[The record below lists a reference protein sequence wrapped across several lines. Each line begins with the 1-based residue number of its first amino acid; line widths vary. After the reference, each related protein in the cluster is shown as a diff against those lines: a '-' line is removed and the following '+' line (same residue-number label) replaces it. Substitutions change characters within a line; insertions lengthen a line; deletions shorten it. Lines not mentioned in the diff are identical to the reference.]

1 MKKTHFSKRLLS
13 LFLAVMMLVTTAP
26 LVPFTAQ
33 AATFWTLAASS
44 DFTKATLGE
53 RFNEENNIP
62 DPSAPVTPTDP
73 EEPTDPDVPTDPENP
88 SDGDEA
94 PDLDDPNK
102 PVDPQPDELDLRNG
116 WYIDNVPNLNLTFP
130 DDSMS
135 TIPDGGVAQLSWKAT
150 KWADTELTSNGDGI
164 TIANGF
170 LETSTKSSDIPY
182 LDHSNAIKVD
192 FAFEFTGNSNIDY
205 DQTGFLTLGTVKGET
220 PAKDPDYKYTWDSPS
235 VFFGQH
241 GDGRAAACGEVFN
254 SYSPYN
260 IAPEINP
267 YLETGKTYHYIF
279 IYEGGRLKAYLEDEN
294 EIPVVF
300 LFDYSIDDMD
310 STEDDLDI
318 SKICYLSLGD
328 DNNNYFYQNLCYKSV
343 AVYAGNYDPDAVP
356 PTEEADH
363 YVFAYFTGDGEGQ
376 KVRIAL
382 SSDGHTFAPLDG
394 NNPYLD
400 SVANGEVYPTS
411 YKYAGHNT
419 YGSTG
424 YARDPF
430 IIKKVG
436 EVGYWIVATDLRVYN
451 DGRKNDYNNSRL
463 LVWDVEKISEAKN
476 VKPWN
481 VDAVRMYSTDYRSNA
496 SFIAWAPEVVYDY
509 NKNMY
514 MLYWSGPLY
523 DSSQILSAY
532 TRDFKTFYN
541 SAGNVING
549 SDASHEPDVFY
560 RHNDQ
565 KVIDA
570 DIIYDELSHDYYMVY
585 KCESLRN
592 NDKAEVGTLWIT
604 KANTLQGLTNAQS
617 KATKIQ
623 LNGVDANNK
632 TLVFEGPELYQLNDG
647 RWALITDQY
656 SQNPLWDYYLIV
668 ADSLEEFFSGKEFIG
683 RRDTSTNINDC
694 LPRHGAVARVTEQTY
709 KDLTMT
715 SAIPSNFPNKGT
727 AIPNLC
733 NNGQEDA
740 GRVQQAID
748 MGAYRNILWST
759 YAPSNSSVVNRDV
772 NGDNKNV
779 QTAVTYAETTFLYD
793 GVPGHEPRTG
803 VVARNQAN
811 GGRVNRYFVA
821 NWLTGDNGNLVS
833 IHPTWNG
840 NIGDNNDYSWGLVA
854 GNGMA
859 IANNDGSSLQG
870 LSGYQV
876 RNNSGIAGSNVNDGK
891 AYGANI
897 MEWNPKENPFAGGQ
911 YYKDLGQATLYAFAD
926 SNASAQ
932 ASDIKLSVTGPN
944 HIYAINYKPI
954 ADAADEIK
962 AEYAKVTENIE
973 KYGIDYYCPES
984 LDSYLA
990 AVGKITL
997 DINTFFINGNYY
1009 EKAAAHIQEI
1019 VENGRIE
1026 LAKNGPSPARIR
1038 YGNLFHFDGFVSSGS
1053 MLTRLDNGRRLYVTN
1068 VSETT
1073 GQRYPISFDSVKGT
1087 VSVSGAGDCYSDY
1100 NLKVD
1105 TYKIPVEPGKYIFE
1119 YSTDDTATTANGYPV
1134 NNNYARAMVF
1144 THDDAESFSD
1154 SAFYRDWTVAGAGSR
1169 KIVVQIPE
1177 GKKYVFFRFGVTG
1190 SNTPV
1195 TAVFNKIK
1203 FYKAEYEYWA
1213 SNDINPENLI
1223 GGENNGRTG
1232 VPGKEIWYSTYADP
1246 ELRQPTPIE
1255 NMHFC
1260 NWYAD
1265 EELMGYPVTT
1275 PADAAVNGCAI
1286 LYPQYGEVIPLDTV
1300 VATGCVDFG
1309 STGGSICQNCKAYQV
1324 EPTITPAKGHT
1335 FKWIDK
1341 IDDYGHYKF
1350 TCNDDHYDDLYTDGS
1365 VYETLEMIIPSL
1377 DPERFATSN
1386 EYQTMMKNSL
1396 KYFESLKDPNNNIR
1410 AVDYAPGP
1418 EEGTTEEIGIVDEAR
1433 ITSKLQEEIDKRIA
1447 DMLNTLNEPV
1457 DQFELTFNVYVNGEL
1472 KHTEKSKEDYNN
1484 RIKIFNATNYIP
1496 SGATVQAWSVST
1508 LDSLGQVTSTKAIA
1522 LYDAHNYYRA
1532 KFTTDSIINAY
1543 YVDEDRS
1550 DVVTICDQYG
1560 VPLYVFTADKVYV
1573 GYKDAGVT
1581 ADPNYVYANGQAYLV
1596 PNMPFMTVTGFL
1608 ANGAGYSGEYDLT
1621 QNGSVKIVP
1630 LWSAPETSYAITLD
1644 GNDVGAFRYD
1654 DPVDVVAENDP
1665 YALAIKVA
1673 DGDYRIVAYGSQYS
1687 FFANR
1692 KMEFF
1697 TVNLTEEGAYTI
1709 NDKNAA
1715 NGSYTFTD
1723 DFTIF
1728 KLNNKLPFVY
1738 SAGKETDS
1746 GKYTTFSS
1754 YSTDL
1759 ASKVQII
1766 EVGTL
1771 YSLDIRDADDIV
1783 LDANGVNKVVSK
1795 TRIDPGNQYSLSIK
1809 GGIGKDIT
1817 TRGYVKY
1824 SYVYQGATVVAVD
1837 YSNVCTTKSLAE

>member
-135 TIPDGGVAQLSWKAT
+135 TIPEGGVAQLSWKAT

-220 PAKDPDYKYTWDSPS
+220 PAKDPDYEYTWDSPS

-532 TRDFKTFYN
+532 TKDFKTFYN

-715 SAIPSNFPNKGT
+715 SAIPDNFPNHAYAQGSFASNESYAGERNDYKNVLYVTDT
-727 AIPNLC
+727 AKSGSRQTTSN
-733 NNGQEDA
+733 
-740 GRVQQAID
+740 
-748 MGAYRNILWST
+748 T
-759 YAPSNSSVVNRDV
+759 YAQVA
-772 NGDNKNV
+772 NV
-779 QTAVTYAETTFLYD
+779 PATVLYD
-793 GVPGHEPRTG
+793 GVPNSIQLGIMLAMGRNSSNRHRYPMWASITTADWDLIDNWHGKTG
-803 VVARNQAN
+803 TN
-811 GGRVNRYFVA
+811 G
-821 NWLTGDNGNLVS
+821 
-833 IHPTWNG
+833 TWNHYWAWASGDAGAYRISKTNVQPSGFKTWDLPYSITSGSYEGMSNFMTFTG
-840 NIGDNNDYSWGLVA
+840 NFAQGEYLKTYDSIGVQSYYNSSDNWVNNDV
-854 GNGMA
+854 
-859 IANNDGSSLQG
+859 
-870 LSGYQV
+870 
-876 RNNSGIAGSNVNDGK
+876 NVNVS
-891 AYGANI
+891 
-897 MEWNPKENPFAGGQ
+897 
-911 YYKDLGQATLYAFAD
+911 
-926 SNASAQ
+926 SNNTVRV
-932 ASDIKLSVTGPN
+932 L
-944 HIYAINYKPI
+944 NYKPI

-997 DINTFFINGNYY
+997 DINTFFINGDYY
-1009 EKAAAHIQEI
+1009 DKAAAHIQEI

-1026 LAKNGPSPARIR
+1026 LAKKGPSPARIR

-1053 MLTRLDNGRRLYVTN
+1053 MLTRLDDGRRLYVTN
-1068 VSETT
+1068 VSENTK
-1073 GQRYPISFDSVKGT
+1073 QRYPISFDSVKGT
-1087 VSVSGAGDCYSDY
+1087 ISVSGAGDCYSDY

-1119 YSTDDTATTANGYPV
+1119 YSTDDTVTTANGYPV
-1134 NNNYARAMVF
+1134 NNNCARAMVF
-1144 THDDAESFSD
+1144 THDAAEASSD
-1154 SAFYRDWTVAGAGSR
+1154 SAFYNAWTVSGAGSR

-1177 GKKYVFFRFGVTG
+1177 GKKYVFFRFGVNG

-1335 FKWIDK
+1335 FKWIGK

-1644 GNDVGAFRYD
+1644 GDDVGAFRYD

-1697 TVNLTEEGAYTI
+1697 TVNLTEDGAYTI